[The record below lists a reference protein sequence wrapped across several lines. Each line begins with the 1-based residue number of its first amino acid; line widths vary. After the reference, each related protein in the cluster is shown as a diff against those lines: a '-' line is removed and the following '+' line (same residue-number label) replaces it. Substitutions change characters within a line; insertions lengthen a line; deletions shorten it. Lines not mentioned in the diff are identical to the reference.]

1 MFGDRNRQ
9 EESGNHQIMGST
21 KSNVTVGNVF
31 METRRLSTMVV
42 SHGLSVR
49 TSGIEYVSNWTNTKM
64 ERLRLG
70 LMDRILNT
78 SRELQLLIQFRGA
91 RNSLD
96 QIDVTIQPHTASE
109 CHTDSQRL
117 Y

>member
-1 MFGDRNRQ
+1 
-9 EESGNHQIMGST
+9 
-21 KSNVTVGNVF
+21 
-31 METRRLSTMVV
+31 MVV

-70 LMDRILNT
+70 LMDRTLNT